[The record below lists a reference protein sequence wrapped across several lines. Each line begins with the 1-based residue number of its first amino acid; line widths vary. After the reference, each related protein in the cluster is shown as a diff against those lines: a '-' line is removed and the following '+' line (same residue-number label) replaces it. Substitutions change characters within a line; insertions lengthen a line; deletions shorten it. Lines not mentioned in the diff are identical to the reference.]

1 MEKKKKENDLYE
13 IFNALKEHHDKKLVL
28 YKKIAGISLISKEY
42 LCSNTFMT
50 SLDGVVSV
58 SKGIT
63 IDNVVSVNVHEN
75 PSFCSTLYVFKNGIS
90 TPWLNLK
97 LSSIKNSG
105 LGVFSLRNFKVGEF
119 ITAYLG
125 EVNENSHEEE
135 YTFKKINGKPVNSA
149 SGILE
154 DYWFGHR
161 IQHGS
166 GDQVNVTIMAGYEIK
181 TKKDIKIGE
190 ELFMDYNRSIVC
202 EKCKV
207 ESDFYDRLL
216 KIPKKCNFCE
226 NMCLELKKCSNCE
239 ACFICLQ
246 CYDKKQI
253 TF

>member
-1 MEKKKKENDLYE
+1 
-13 IFNALKEHHDKKLVL
+13 
-28 YKKIAGISLISKEY
+28 
-42 LCSNTFMT
+42 
-50 SLDGVVSV
+50 
-58 SKGIT
+58 
-63 IDNVVSVNVHEN
+63 VVSVNVYEN

-90 TPWLNLK
+90 TSWLNLK

-105 LGVFSLRNFKVGEF
+105 LGVFLLQNFKVGEF
-119 ITAYLG
+119 ITAYLS
-125 EVNENSHEEE
+125 EVNKNPLDEE

-149 SGILE
+149 SGLLE
-154 DYWFGHR
+154 DDWFGHR

-181 TKKDIKIGE
+181 AKKDIEIGE

-202 EKCKV
+202 RKCEA
-207 ESDFYDRLL
+207 ESDFYDLCL
-216 KIPKKCNFCE
+216 MKSKKCNFCG
-226 NMCLELKKCSNCE
+226 NMHLKHKKCSYCE

>member
-1 MEKKKKENDLYE
+1 MKKKKKENDLCE

-28 YKKIAGISLISKEY
+28 YKKITGISLISKEY

-125 EVNENSHEEE
+125 EVNKNSHEEE
-135 YTFKKINGKPVNSA
+135 YTFKKINGKPVNSE
-149 SGILE
+149 SGFLE

-166 GDQVNVTIMAGYEIK
+166 GNQVNVTITSGYVIK
-181 TKKDIKIGE
+181 AKKDIKIGE
-190 ELFMDYNRSIVC
+190 ELFLDYNRSLFC
-202 EKCKV
+202 GECKV
-207 ESDFYDRLL
+207 VTDFYDHCL
-216 KIPKKCNFCE
+216 KKSKKCNLCG
-226 NMCLELKKCSNCE
+226 NKGLNVKKCNKCE
-239 ACFICLQ
+239 TFLICLQ
-246 CYDKKQI
+246 CYDKSQT